1 MRARAGLNAL
11 VVTAVLTLSG
21 CSAPPIAADV
31 AQELQCEV
39 RVIAVLTAR
48 GDTVDAVTA
57 AQTLSVRVRKA
68 QSDGQITGERAVM
81 ILQRVDQLIERL
93 LRSGAAPA
101 PVDLPEP
108 FESELVPT
116 PVIVDAAEEV
126 DAGE

>member
-1 MRARAGLNAL
+1 MSLRGGVGGLIVAG
-11 VVTAVLTLSG
+11 VLMLSG
-21 CSAPPIAADV
+21 CSAPPIASEV

-48 GDTVDAVTA
+48 GDTADAVATA
-57 AQTLSVRVRKA
+57 HTLSSKVRKA

-81 ILQRVDQLIERL
+81 ILQRVDQLIDRL

-101 PVDLPEP
+101 AVDMPES
-108 FESELVPT
+108 FESELIPT
-116 PVIVDAAEEV
+116 PAIV